1 VALLATLP
9 KEQRDAIEEGFL
21 AVNAQGNPMA
31 ETLAKRLAA
40 GSRGAFLQTA
50 EFQQMAGTS
59 VGREVLEFVEQMAT
73 QLETGSNEDFQSA
86 LAQGFPAFA
95 DKLSE
100 MAAQGGVRIQ
110 LLNDSQLA
118 SMVGSIIEAAQTY
131 GDADK
136 GVTAGVQAKENQAV
150 IQSMIQLRE
159 AAVLN
164 ETAFNGHMERF
175 INNIEELTRQNR
187 KFSEAA
193 ALFVADY
200 VGVIGFLGEIS
211 TGWEKI
217 KSMTWETLFKAAT
230 SRSYD
235 KESVKDVM
243 MQISNQA
250 GIGSSPINIF
260 EQGAKGLTEGD
271 KYIDVNL
278 ESQINSFKNLQK
290 SNLSDAAKL
299 NTSKGFQIQLMELA
313 EQMQIMAGIGKQE
326 GLMDK
331 DTMKIWKINFEN
343 IQNYAKQ
350 LDAFT
355 KELKPLTTQ

>member
-1 VALLATLP
+1 
-9 KEQRDAIEEGFL
+9 
-21 AVNAQGNPMA
+21 
-31 ETLAKRLAA
+31 
-40 GSRGAFLQTA
+40 
-50 EFQQMAGTS
+50 
-59 VGREVLEFVEQMAT
+59 
-73 QLETGSNEDFQSA
+73 
-86 LAQGFPAFA
+86 
-95 DKLSE
+95 
-100 MAAQGGVRIQ
+100 
-110 LLNDSQLA
+110 
-118 SMVGSIIEAAQTY
+118 
-131 GDADK
+131 ADK

-350 LDAFT
+350 LD
-355 KELKPLTTQ
+355 